1 MVSQICEFNS
11 LSVKM
16 KDVLINEHC
25 MTAYVISKVVSPC
38 RARGSAPDDP
48 RSDDPPD
55 DASDETNAHHAP
67 NAASS
72 IR

>member
-1 MVSQICEFNS
+1 MVSQIFEFNNEKCV
-11 LSVKM
+11 LKM
-16 KDVLINEHC
+16 FSINEYC
-25 MTAYVISKVVSPC
+25 MTAYVISKIVSPC